1 MEYFMKTLI
10 TTNLKLLSV
19 LFALSLIFI
28 SCKKDDDNPVDP
40 TDDKG
45 EFTLSAKYKFIRSYP
60 DGGGIFVISIATNSE
75 FEGLVQLSVESDNY
89 IDAELSKTELT
100 ISDKIADILIKP
112 SKNSSIDTHKVIV
125 KAKHSG
131 IEKRLELFVDVMQ
144 WDKED
149 PESVKQKRNEFKNY
163 CIAKN
168 ALYQEIFTDN
178 YLCYETYPEIL
189 IVEHNTFI
197 TENYEVRLCYHVMI
211 PPDDWSKLLI
221 RNRKSLEPEIALQ
234 RETDG
239 TIHEI
244 NKMDY
249 PTFFGY

>member
-1 MEYFMKTLI
+1 MKTLI
-10 TTNLKLLSV
+10 TTNLKLLFV
-19 LFALSLIFI
+19 LLALSLTFS
-28 SCKKDDDNPVDP
+28 SCKKDDDNPLDP

-45 EFTLSAKYKFIRSYP
+45 AFTLSAKYKFIRSYP
-60 DGGGIFVISIATNSE
+60 DGGGIFVISITTDSE
-75 FEGLVQLSVESDNY
+75 FEGIVQLSVETDND
-89 IDAELSKTELT
+89 INAELNKSELT
-100 ISDKIADILIKP
+100 ISDKIADVLINP
-112 SKNSSIDTHKVIV
+112 SKNSSIDTHKIIV

-144 WDKED
+144 WEKED
-149 PESVKQKRNEFKNY
+149 PESVKQKRNEFKNF
-163 CIAKN
+163 CISKN

-211 PPDDWSKLLI
+211 PPHDWSKLLI
-221 RNRKSLEPEIALQ
+221 RKRNSLEPEIALM
-234 RETDG
+234 RETNG
-239 TIHEI
+239 SIHEI
-244 NKMDY
+244 PVGEY